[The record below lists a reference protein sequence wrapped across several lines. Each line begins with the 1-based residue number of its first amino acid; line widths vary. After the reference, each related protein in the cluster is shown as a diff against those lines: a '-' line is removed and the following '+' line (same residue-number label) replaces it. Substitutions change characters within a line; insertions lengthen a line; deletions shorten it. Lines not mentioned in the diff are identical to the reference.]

1 MHIVLVEPSSIGR
14 RILIEKLTGVGH
26 QVTAFQNALEALRF
40 IRDHEIVD
48 GILTSF
54 ETEGISG
61 MELVW
66 ETRLLTQE
74 SRQIYIVAMSSI
86 HEISKA
92 VEALDCGADDF
103 IRKPPVYE
111 ELYAKFRAGERLLTA
126 QRRLYELGTR
136 DDLTGLLNRRA
147 FLNEVQRK
155 MDTALGDAPV
165 TFFMYD
171 IDKFKEINDLF
182 GHAAGDVV
190 IQEVA
195 AEISRHHDVAGR
207 LGGDEF
213 GVFAIGL
220 AREEA
225 IRIAESVRKNVASM
239 VCRYLGAHIKV
250 TLSGG
255 LWVGTVASKHEF
267 DFLRKRSD
275 DALYQAKRSGRNR
288 VELMDWGTE
297 MVA

>member
-1 MHIVLVEPSSIGR
+1 MNIVLVEPSSIGR
-14 RILIEKLTGVGH
+14 RILTEKLTSAGH
-26 QVTAFQNALEALRF
+26 QITAFHNALEALRF

-48 GILTSF
+48 GVLTSF

-66 ETRLLTQE
+66 ESRLLTQE
-74 SRQIYIVAMSSI
+74 SRQLYIIAMSSI

-111 ELYAKFRAGERLLTA
+111 ELFAKFRAGERLLTA
-126 QRRLYELGTR
+126 QRRLYDLSAR

-147 FLNEVQRK
+147 FMNEVQRK
-155 MDTALGDAPV
+155 MDGALGDAPV
-165 TFFMYD
+165 SFFMYD
-171 IDKFKEINDLF
+171 IDRFKEINDVF

-195 AEISRHHDVAGR
+195 AEISRQHDIAGR

-220 AREEA
+220 DQGEA
-225 IRIAESVRKNVASM
+225 IRIAECVRKNVASM
-239 VCRYLGAHIKV
+239 VCRYLGAQIKV

-255 LWVGTVASKHEF
+255 LWVGSVRSKHEF
-267 DFLRKRSD
+267 EFLRKRSD
-275 DALYQAKRSGRNR
+275 DALYQAKRSGKNR
-288 VELMDWGTE
+288 VQLMDWGTE